1 MNTFDK
7 TVPTGERQ
15 QAPPI
20 YVLSGGTGATG
31 ELLARTVLA
40 QFRGVQA
47 EIIIFPNL
55 QTPAQVEEVV
65 ARAQADSG
73 SILHTMINAELHQL
87 TVELARKQGVFAFD
101 LAGPIMDHLSQQLG
115 QKPIGVPGLY
125 RESNIAYFRRV
136 EAIEFTVAHD
146 DGKRVDE
153 LDKADIVILGVSR
166 CGKTPL
172 SMYLSMLGWK
182 VANVPIV
189 PGIDPPASLQQC
201 DKRRVVALMIDPQR
215 LMAHRRWRQQ
225 NLGMAEGSYTDK
237 SNVLDELRQY
247 QHFVYRSGFTVFDVT
262 DKPIETS
269 GEEVVQL
276 VAKRMSEAKIPLP

>member
-7 TVPTGERQ
+7 TVPTVERQ

-40 QFRGVQA
+40 QFRDVQA

-65 ARAQADSG
+65 ARVQADGG

-153 LDKADIVILGVSR
+153 LNKADIVILGVSR

-172 SMYLSMLGWK
+172 SMYLSVLGWK

-189 PGIDPPASLQQC
+189 PGIDPPSSLQQC

-276 VAKRMSEAKIPLP
+276 VAKRMSEAKT

>member
-1 MNTFDK
+1 MSTIDK
-7 TVPTGERQ
+7 TVPTGERH

-40 QFRGVQA
+40 QFRDVQA
-47 EIIIFPNL
+47 EIIILPNM
-55 QTPAQVEEVV
+55 QTAAQVEEVI
-65 ARAQADSG
+65 ARAQADGG

-87 TVELARKQGVFAFD
+87 TVESARQRGVFAFD

-146 DGKRVDE
+146 DGKRVDD
-153 LDKADIVILGVSR
+153 LNKADIVILGVSR

-189 PGIDPPASLQQC
+189 PGIDPPSSLQQC

-225 NLGMAEGSYTDK
+225 NMCVGEGSYTDK
-237 SNVLDELRQY
+237 DNILDELRQY

-276 VAKRMSEAKIPLP
+276 VAKRMSEAKTPLA

>member
-1 MNTFDK
+1 MSLEQSITE
-7 TVPTGERQ
+7 PERR

-40 QFRGVQA
+40 QYRDVQA
-47 EIIIFPNL
+47 EIIIAPNIH
-55 QTPAQVEEVV
+55 TVAEVEDIVLK
-65 ARAQADSG
+65 AAADGG
-73 SILHTMINAELHQL
+73 SIIHTMVNPDLHSVTTELTRAHN
-87 TVELARKQGVFAFD
+87 VFAVD
-101 LAGPIMDHLSQQLG
+101 LAGPIMDYLTERLG
-115 QKPIGVPGLY
+115 QKPIGAPGLY

-146 DGKRVDE
+146 DGKRSDN
-153 LDKADIVILGVSR
+153 LCAADIVIIGVSR

-189 PGIDPPASLQQC
+189 PGVEPPASLAHC
-201 DKRRVVALMIDPQR
+201 DKRRVVALDIDPQK

-225 NLGMAEGSYTDK
+225 HLGVSEGYYTDRA
-237 SNVLDELRQY
+237 NIVEELREY
-247 QHFVYRSGFTVFDVT
+247 HHFVYRHGFTMFDVT

-269 GEEVVQL
+269 GEELILL
-276 VAKRMSEAKIPLP
+276 VSKNMSKPAAPAGA

>member
-1 MNTFDK
+1 MSIIDK
-7 TVPTGERQ
+7 TVPTGERKP
-15 QAPPI
+15 APPI

-40 QFRGVQA
+40 QFRDVQA
-47 EIIIFPNL
+47 EIIILPNM
-55 QTPAQVEEVV
+55 QTPAQVEEVI
-65 ARAQADSG
+65 ARAQADGG

-87 TVELARKQGVFAFD
+87 TVELARKRGVFAFD
-101 LAGPIMDHLSQQLG
+101 LAGPIMEHLSEQLG

-153 LDKADIVILGVSR
+153 LNKADIVILGVSR

-189 PGIDPPASLQQC
+189 PGVDPPSSLREC
-201 DKRRVVALMIDPQR
+201 DRRRVVALMIDPQR

-225 NLGMAEGSYTDK
+225 NMGVGEGSYTDK
-237 SNVLDELRQY
+237 ANVLEELRQY

-276 VAKRMSEAKIPLP
+276 VAKRMSEAKT

>member
-1 MNTFDK
+1 MVTNMSHEQPITES
-7 TVPTGERQ
+7 ERR

-40 QFRGVQA
+40 QYRDIHA
-47 EIIIFPNL
+47 EIIISSSV
-55 QTPAQVEEVV
+55 QTVAEIEDVV
-65 ARAQADSG
+65 QKAVADGG
-73 SILHTMINAELHQL
+73 SIIHTMVNPDLHRA
-87 TVELARKQGVFAFD
+87 TTEMTRSHNVFAVD
-101 LAGPIMDHLSQQLG
+101 LAGPIMEHLTNTLG
-115 QKPIGVPGLY
+115 QQPIGVPGLY

-146 DGKRVDE
+146 DGKRSDNVCA
-153 LDKADIVILGVSR
+153 ADIVIIGVSR

-172 SMYLSMLGWK
+172 SIYLSMLGWK

-189 PGIDPPASLQQC
+189 AGVEPPESLTRC
-201 DKRRVVALMIDPQR
+201 DKRRVVALDINPQK

-225 NLGMAEGSYTDK
+225 HLGVSEGFYTDRA
-237 SNVLDELRQY
+237 NIVEELRAY
-247 QHFVYRSGFTVFDVT
+247 HHYVYRCGFTMFDVT

-269 GEEVVQL
+269 GEELILL
-276 VAKRMSEAKIPLP
+276 VSRNMSKPAA